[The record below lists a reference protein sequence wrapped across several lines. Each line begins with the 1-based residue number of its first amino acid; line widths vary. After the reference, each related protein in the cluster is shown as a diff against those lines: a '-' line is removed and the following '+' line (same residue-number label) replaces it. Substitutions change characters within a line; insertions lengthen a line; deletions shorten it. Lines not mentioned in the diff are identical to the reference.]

1 MRRMSALALL
11 LVVAISSSHGAEYH
25 VAISGND
32 QADGSPQRPFRT
44 IQRAA
49 EAAQPGDVVTVHEG
63 EYRER
68 VTPPR
73 GGTGDDR
80 RIVYQAAPGE
90 KVVIKGSEIVRDWKP
105 FAPGVWKLTLPN
117 SFFGKY
123 NPYKDRIFGDWFDD
137 RGRPH
142 HTGEVY
148 LNGKS
153 LWETHLIERV
163 LNPRATAGAADA
175 EGSTWTWF
183 CEVDDQNTYIYAH
196 FRDRDPN
203 KELVEINVRES
214 CFYPDKPGCNYIT
227 VRGFR
232 MCHAATQWA
241 APTAEQIGL
250 IGTHWSKGW
259 IIEDNVISDSK
270 CSGITLGKDRAT
282 GHNVWRNDPCKDG
295 AIHYNE
301 VVQRAL
307 AAGWSRDTIGSH
319 VVRNNLIFDCEQ
331 TGICGSLG
339 AVFSTITGNHIH
351 NIWRKRQFSGAE
363 MAGIKLHAAI
373 DVVIR
378 NNMVHDCGRG
388 LWMDWMAQGTR
399 ISGNLL
405 FSNSTDDLFV
415 EVNHGPF
422 LVDNNVFLSPLNV
435 RDWSQGG
442 AFVHNLFAGRF
453 DVRPELHRAT
463 PYHEA
468 HSTRVAGLSNIQGG
482 DHRFYNNVFF
492 GGAAGAAEKG
502 PPTPAAPQRRTGLGL
517 SVYDG
522 SHFPIAAAG
531 NVYCGAAQPTASEE
545 RPLVLPDAVAK
556 PQVVQQDGATWLI
569 VRFPEESR
577 KAEPVWV
584 TTELL
589 GKAKLPGVPFE
600 NPDGSVL
607 KIDYDY
613 FGKPRSPDRLTAGPF
628 SRFDA
633 EADRWKMWPKP

>member
-1 MRRMSALALL
+1 MRKPFLFVALA
-11 LVVAISSSHGAEYH
+11 VFAASSVINAEYH
-25 VAISGND
+25 VSVSGND
-32 QADGSPQRPFRT
+32 QADGSAQRPFRT

-49 EAAQPGDVVTVHEG
+49 DVAHPGDVITVHEG

-73 GGTGDDR
+73 GGTADDR

-90 KVVIKGSEIVRDWKP
+90 RVVIKGSEVARDWKP

-137 RGRPH
+137 RRRPH

-163 LNPRATAGAADA
+163 LNPRPMPGAADA

-183 CEVDDQNTYIYAH
+183 CEVDEQNTYIYANFH
-196 FRDRDPN
+196 DRDPN
-203 KELVEINVRES
+203 KELVEINVRDS
-214 CFYPDKPGCNYIT
+214 CFYPEKPGCNYIT

-259 IIEDNVISDSK
+259 TIENNVISDSK

-295 AIHYNE
+295 ALHYNE
-301 VVQRAL
+301 VIQRAL

-319 VVRNNLIFDCEQ
+319 IVRNNVIFDCEQ

-339 AVFSTITGNHIH
+339 PVFSTITGNHIC
-351 NIWRKRQFSGAE
+351 NIWRKRQFTGAE

-378 NNMVHDCGRG
+378 GNLIHDCGRG

-405 FSNSTDDLFV
+405 YNNSTDDLFV

-442 AFVHNLFAGRF
+442 AFVHNLFVGRF
-453 DVRPELHRAT
+453 DVRPELNRQT

-468 HSTRVAGLSNIQGG
+468 HSTGVAGLSNIPGG
-482 DHRFYNNVFF
+482 DHRFYNNIFF
-492 GGAAGAAEKG
+492 GGAAPEKAAANQ
-502 PPTPAAPQRRTGLGL
+502 PIPAKPQRSPIRGL
-517 SVYDG
+517 SVYDA
-522 SHFPIAAAG
+522 SHFPVSAAG
-531 NVYCGAAQPTASEE
+531 NVYCGAAQPLSREE
-545 RPLVLPDAVAK
+545 GPIVLPKNTDV
-556 PQVVQQDGATWLI
+556 PSVVREQNTTWLV
-569 VRFPEESR
+569 VRFPEEAR
-577 KAEPVWV
+577 LAKTVWV
-584 TTELL
+584 ATELL
-589 GKAKLPGVPFE
+589 GKAKLPGTLFE
-600 NPDGSVL
+600 NPDGSAL
-607 KIDYDY
+607 KIDHDY
-613 FGKPRSPDRLTAGPF
+613 FGKPRSGERPAVGPF
-628 SRFDA
+628 AAWGNDS
-633 EADRWKMWPKP
+633 DRWKMW